1 MKNFMK
7 EMKMGNSPGKKST
20 SKNEKTDK
28 TSPKSVLGTIGFPI
42 EGLVSTES
50 HANSSFE
57 FNRQMIEFLNK
68 HNIYTMNDK
77 TRQNIGRSNLIVSNH
92 AVIEPYAAFLQGPFF
107 HSMGAFSS
115 SFSSL
120 PINTVV
126 GRYCSLGHNIQ
137 RLGGNHPTD
146 RFTTSMLTYSQNL
159 SIFDA
164 YTSDTEESFACKPS
178 SISNYSPIIIGN
190 DVWIGQDVRFV
201 ATGVT
206 VGNGAV
212 IAAGS
217 IVTKDVP
224 PYAIVGGVPAKV
236 LKYRF
241 DESICKE
248 LQRLQWW
255 NYAYTNF
262 KGIEGDTPIEKF
274 IEKVSHLIDNQLIQP
289 FTPTPVTIK
298 DFKLAVESDVDSQKT
313 NESSDV

>member
-1 MKNFMK
+1 
-7 EMKMGNSPGKKST
+7 
-20 SKNEKTDK
+20 
-28 TSPKSVLGTIGFPI
+28 
-42 EGLVSTES
+42 
-50 HANSSFE
+50 
-57 FNRQMIEFLNK
+57 
-68 HNIYTMNDK
+68 
-77 TRQNIGRSNLIVSNH
+77 
-92 AVIEPYAAFLQGPFF
+92 
-107 HSMGAFSS
+107 MGAFSS
-115 SFSSL
+115 SVSSL

-126 GRYCSLGHNIQ
+126 GRYCSLAHNIQ

-146 RFTTSMLTYSQNL
+146 RFTTSMLTYSKTF

-164 YTSDTEESFACKPS
+164 YTTDTEESFACKPFS
-178 SISNYSPIIIGN
+178 FSNHSPIIIGN

-201 ATGVT
+201 ATGIT

-224 PYAIVGGVPAKV
+224 PYAVVGGVPAKV

-255 NYAYTNF
+255 DYAYTDF
-262 KGIEGDTPIEKF
+262 KGIEGDTSIEKF
-274 IEKVSHLIDNQLIQP
+274 IEKASYLIDNQLIQP

-298 DFKLAVESDVDSQKT
+298 DFKLVVESEAASQKT
-313 NESSDV
+313 NESRDV

>member
-1 MKNFMK
+1 MK
-7 EMKMGNSPGKKST
+7 EMKTGNFLGKKNT
-20 SKNEKTDK
+20 SKND
-28 TSPKSVLGTIGFPI
+28 SPKSVLGTIEFPFN
-42 EGLVSTES
+42 GLVSTQS
-50 HANSSFE
+50 HASSSFE
-57 FNRQMIEFLNK
+57 FNKQMIEFLNE
-68 HNIYTMNDK
+68 HHIYTMNDK
-77 TRQNIGRSNLIVSNH
+77 AIQNIGNPKLIVSNH
-92 AVIEPYAAFLQGPFF
+92 AVIEPYTAFLLRNTF

-126 GRYCSLGHNIQ
+126 GRYSSLAHNIQ

-190 DVWIGQDVRFV
+190 DVWIGQDVCFV
-201 ATGVT
+201 ATGIT

-241 DESICKE
+241 DESTCKE

-255 NYAYTNF
+255 DYAYTDF
-262 KGIEGDTPIEKF
+262 EGIEGDTSIENF
-274 IEKVSHLIDNQLIQP
+274 IEKVSYLIDNQLIQP